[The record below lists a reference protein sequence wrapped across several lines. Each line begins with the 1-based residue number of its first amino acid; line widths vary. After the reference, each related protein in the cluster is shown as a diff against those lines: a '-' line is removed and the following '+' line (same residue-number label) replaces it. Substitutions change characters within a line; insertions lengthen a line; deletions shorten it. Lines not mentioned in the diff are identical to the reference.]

1 MGDHNQTEAN
11 YFEGNAER
19 MRSRGSAAEG
29 SLLERRAAASSGESW
44 IADYRGRFRAWWTTI
59 SLRRKLEEKPADP
72 KYLLSVRGLGYRFE
86 NAAENLT
93 ET

>member
-1 MGDHNQTEAN
+1 MWNGCVT
-11 YFEGNAER
+11 
-19 MRSRGSAAEG
+19 RSSAAEG
-29 SLLERRAAASSGESW
+29 SLLERRAGASSGESW